1 MIVVLSF
8 LILIIQLFFLAVYF
22 GRRQVAASVITYLTS
37 VIAAFGIFVT
47 FLFYGFSDKAII
59 HDFIGSVFEGKPSCI
74 SEYEICTRNQEKEAR
89 EDCTNQARK

>member
-47 FLFYGFSDKAII
+47 FLFYGFSDK
-59 HDFIGSVFEGKPSCI
+59 
-74 SEYEICTRNQEKEAR
+74 
-89 EDCTNQARK
+89 